1 MEACYVFHCLLVFI
15 WQWMLLLFLI
25 QLDNIS
31 WSQRSTNLDKVAKIN
46 CTCLSSFRYSYHRA
60 SLKYIYFVERINSP
74 SSLYNGNIKYR
85 NISFWDYYWGPH
97 EQLFILLCGFM
108 AVKVQRWH
116 ETYISNIVITYTC
129 FIIHLFIIEACLN
142 SSYYLDFW
150 VLKSNNSSDIDMRT
164 RAPNFGRRCQVGCLA
179 IKF

>member
-15 WQWMLLLFLI
+15 WQWMLLLFQI

-74 SSLYNGNIKYR
+74 SSLYNGKKIQKYFFLR
-85 NISFWDYYWGPH
+85 LLLRSAWTVVYITLWIYGCKSSTLTWDLYFKYIYNVHVFYYSFIYYRGLL
-97 EQLFILLCGFM
+97 EQQLLFGFLGF
-108 AVKVQRWH
+108 KVQ
-116 ETYISNIVITYTC
+116 
-129 FIIHLFIIEACLN
+129 
-142 SSYYLDFW
+142 
-150 VLKSNNSSDIDMRT
+150 
-164 RAPNFGRRCQVGCLA
+164 Q
-179 IKF
+179 